1 MSVVTENG
9 HAPEGGTKP
18 AQRVRNSKSPL
29 RWMVGLAVRLCI
41 WYALLTPFLR
51 CPSDLSQ
58 LDESSSRVCKPYL
71 IARSHV
77 EPYVTPY
84 YNTYAA
90 PYVDQAWPYV
100 EVVHERVYVPASG
113 VAKLGYDRYGAPA
126 LGHVQAFGAEQWR
139 AQVMPIVQTAQ
150 DKANGLYMAQVDPY
164 VQQGLN
170 VVSPYYQKANAAAS
184 TVYWDHFVPFY
195 TQSKPFIG
203 KTYAT
208 GQGLLA
214 TQVMPGVQY
223 TWSSVVYFANSS
235 LWPHVTGL
243 YSEQVEPQ
251 LVKIGQRLASY
262 REGKRIRSVVE
273 DVDNS
278 SSEQPVSTAPVL
290 EETER
295 TSSTATTTSTATLEV
310 QPTPPSAP
318 TLSPTEQTQ
327 QDRERIDSDLRRW
340 QEKFAAAADKGI
352 EDLEE
357 RIEAIVSALVASSV
371 TGHGESLSTALE
383 TVSRERVS
391 SLKQHINEMVESLPE
406 EEAPEA
412 EEAVLEQLL
421 GDIRQSAISV
431 RDRAH
436 AVRQWY
442 LGFDDELMRRVSAA
456 VNTTLDVLDSIRDLG
471 LQEVGTRW
479 AWMDSVTYADWTK
492 YHALKAQLEDWR
504 NEIREVSVNHKSV
517 AEAKSVAHEILDHAM
532 EVAEQTA
539 KELVRLKDVG
549 QWKMAAREVSDNFDT
564 RTEPPPPR
572 PQPVE
577 ESEEESEGNAE
588 GDHDE
593 TSKSHS
599 DNAATASEDE
609 DTVLESDS
617 PEPDVDEE
625 TVSDNTDKAS
635 DFDIEDETP
644 HESVLSD
651 EAGEHH
657 KTFSSAPS
665 WGVAA
670 ADVGAQQD
678 PILDDDDQDRWES
691 WASQVDDKAS
701 SVIAP
706 LAHISSIAS
715 SRLSEGLSS
724 ASVHLAQVRQP
735 ASTTEAA
742 GIFPH
747 VLDAQR
753 RYYEAVGLAHD
764 HYSVFI
770 STASQA
776 VYGTPTP
783 TPAPKVQ
790 SIIDEAG
797 SQYEHA
803 FSLASAS
810 LSAALASASS
820 LMSGTDDSKARS
832 LVDDGTSRY
841 KAALSAASTTLFVAS
856 ASASSALYG
865 TPTGTMEALASQASE
880 NWENLVSKAS
890 EQIYGTPPPYLQ
902 QVVNDRLVQ
911 FEAVQGLVSELVI
924 GKQPSFTESVMSR
937 LHAAYE
943 TPYPAAAVSSASSYI
958 SEAYDSVSSAA
969 ASIASEVPTVEDV
982 VDNVNEQAHAA
993 AEAVSAGI
1001 YGTPKGSFEQATEA
1015 VAEAVST
1022 GIYGTS
1028 KGSFEQ
1034 ATEAVAEAVS
1044 TGIYGTPKGSFEQA
1058 TEAAAEAVS
1067 AGIYGTPKGS
1077 FEQATEVAADAY
1089 AAVSASASSAIY
1101 GQEPEYMQ
1109 IARDAIKNIRL
1120 KYEAAVSGDES
1131 GAVDELSSA
1140 LQKAKLRLHELAS
1153 SATSAVTDAAETA
1166 SSHVDDAT
1174 SSLKGKV
1181 AAETGKDEL

>member
-1 MSVVTENG
+1 MPAATENG
-9 HAPEGGTKP
+9 HAPKGGAKP
-18 AQRVRNSKSPL
+18 VQRIQRSKSPL
-29 RWMVGLAVRLCI
+29 RWTIGLVVRLCI
-41 WYALLTPFLR
+41 WYTLLTPFLR

-58 LDESSSRVCKPYL
+58 LDKSSPRVCKPYL
-71 IARSHV
+71 IARSQV

-100 EVVHERVYVPASG
+100 EVVHERVYVPASE

-139 AQVMPIVQTAQ
+139 TQVMPVVRMAQ
-150 DKANGLYMAQVDPY
+150 DKADGLYMAQVDPY

-203 KTYAT
+203 KTYVT
-208 GQGLLA
+208 GQDILA
-214 TQVMPGVQY
+214 THVMPGVQY

-262 REGKRIRSVVE
+262 REGKKLRAVVE
-273 DVDNS
+273 DVDSS
-278 SSEQPVSTAPVL
+278 SSEQPVSTVPVS
-290 EETER
+290 EETEH
-295 TSSTATTTSTATLEV
+295 TSSTTTTTSTATLEV
-310 QPTPPSAP
+310 QPPPPPAP
-318 TLSPTEQTQ
+318 TLSPTEQAQ
-327 QDRERIDSDLRRW
+327 QDRERIDSDLQRW
-340 QEKFAAAADKGI
+340 QGKFAAAADKGI
-352 EDLEE
+352 EDLEA
-357 RIEAIVSALVASSV
+357 RIDAIVSALIASSV
-371 TGHGESLSTALE
+371 KGHGESLSTALE
-383 TVSRERVS
+383 TVSNERVS

-412 EEAVLEQLL
+412 EQALLEQLV

-436 AVRQWY
+436 ALRQWY

-456 VNTTLDVLDSIRDLG
+456 VNSTLDVLDSIRDLG

-479 AWMDSVTYADWTK
+479 AWMDSVTYEDWTK

-504 NEIREVSVNHKSV
+504 NEIREVGVNHKSV
-517 AEAKSVAHEILDHAM
+517 AEAKSVANEILDHAM
-532 EVAEQTA
+532 EIAEQTA

-572 PQPVE
+572 PQPVKENEE
-577 ESEEESEGNAE
+577 ESEENAD
-588 GDHDE
+588 GDHDD
-593 TSKSHS
+593 TSESHS
-599 DNAATASEDE
+599 DNTATASEDE
-609 DTVLESDS
+609 GDTVLESES
-617 PEPDVDEE
+617 PEPTADED
-625 TVSDNTDKAS
+625 VSDNMDEAS
-635 DFDIEDETP
+635 DFDIEEEIP
-644 HESVLSD
+644 PESVLSD

-657 KTFSSAPS
+657 KTFSSVPS

-670 ADVGAQQD
+670 ADVGSQQD

-701 SVIAP
+701 SAIAP

-724 ASVHLAQVRQP
+724 ASMHMAQFRQP

-742 GIFPH
+742 GVFPH

-783 TPAPKVQ
+783 TPAPGFQ
-790 SIIDEAG
+790 GIIDEAG
-797 SQYEHA
+797 SRYEHA
-803 FSLASAS
+803 SSLASAS
-810 LSAALASASS
+810 LSAVIASASS
-820 LMSGTDDSKARS
+820 LMSQADDSKARS
-832 LVDDGTSRY
+832 IINEGTSRY
-841 KAALSAASTTLFVAS
+841 KDALSAAEATLSVAS
-856 ASASSALYG
+856 ASASSAIYG

-890 EQIYGTPPPYLQ
+890 EQVYGTPPPYLQ

-911 FEAVQGLVSELVI
+911 FEAVQELVSELVI

-937 LHAAYE
+937 LHAAYQ
-943 TPYPAAAVSSASSYI
+943 TPYPAAAVSFASSYI
-958 SEAYDSVSSAA
+958 SEAYDSASSAA

-993 AEAVSAGI
+993 AGAISAGI

-1015 VAEAVST
+1015 
-1022 GIYGTS
+1022 
-1028 KGSFEQ
+1028 
-1034 ATEAVAEAVS
+1034 
-1044 TGIYGTPKGSFEQA
+1044 
-1058 TEAAAEAVS
+1058 
-1067 AGIYGTPKGS
+1067 
-1077 FEQATEVAADAY
+1077 AADAY
-1089 AAVSASASSAIY
+1089 ATVSASASSAIY
-1101 GQEPEYMQ
+1101 AQEPEYMQ

-1120 KYEAAVSGDES
+1120 KYEAAISGDET

-1140 LQKAKLRLHELAS
+1140 LKDAKLRLHELAS
-1153 SATSAVTDAAETA
+1153 SATSAMSDAAETA
-1166 SSHVDDAT
+1166 SSHVADVT
-1174 SSLKGKV
+1174 SSLTGED
-1181 AAETGKDEL
+1181 ATEMGKDEL